1 MIKYFKIVSLFV
13 VLHLHAESIIIDGDL
28 SEPEWEKAE
37 VIDRFYEVSPY
48 TLKETDPSE
57 RTKALIFSNKDG
69 IYVGFK
75 NFQNKGSM
83 LSRKSMRD
91 EMTSISEKNSIN
103 IDFDGDGSKAYI
115 IAVSLANSLFDA
127 IKVQSGGFKTD
138 WDGDWVAKAKEYENY
153 WISEFYLPWDMVL
166 MNQPE
171 GDKRKIR
178 YSALRYIAKDQSWL
192 SSAGT
197 MAMRAA
203 YFEEL
208 DILEIDNYTKSRFDF
223 FPYVSSNINSVTK
236 IEDNKVGAEFF
247 YNTGKGQQANLAVN
261 PDFGQAESDDVVINF
276 SAQETFYSEKRA
288 FFTENQSLFNISNY
302 ERYSVI
308 NTRRIGSAPGYNCS
322 SEENESNCN
331 ESKKNYSDIDF
342 ALRLT
347 QKKNDNEVGFFIAQE
362 KDEAYSIGRDY
373 FALRARTKV
382 NDKTIGYMVT
392 QVIDDF
398 NSTTSTVN
406 VFDYIQVKSD
416 KLKLYTDLLVSE
428 KENQSG
434 LGFRTQFV
442 YLPTKFTKT
451 SGSILYFEDDFKLND
466 FGYLQRNDWVHIGV
480 GADVKKIDFD
490 DSSSIKQL
498 ESGIDINYDADT
510 NGNSNP
516 IRIDQRN
523 EITFKNTSAFKFDF
537 GFRSSGKNT
546 TITRKDEIYSYVKL
560 KNKISITADY
570 EAINYKFWTY
580 DWRVSFDRGDKY
592 DTWDSKGNHKKFFK
606 IAGSFFPNNFIKI
619 NTQFKIRKESE
630 WLNWIDSN
638 NLATYDLKQQTVSID
653 LNWFKDNKHEIR
665 LKSQFVALEADNPR
679 SLFSDVNGY
688 LKQGTNDVKPFSKGV
703 ASFQLRYKYEIAPL
717 SYLYLVYSKG
727 GDDYVEEINRNTSE
741 TLRSPWENPSD
752 EIFSI
757 KFRLRY

>member
-1 MIKYFKIVSLFV
+1 MIKHLKYFLLFFA
-13 VLHLHAESIIIDGDL
+13 LPFLAESISIDGSLD
-28 SEPEWEKAE
+28 EPEWKNAE
-37 VIDRFYEVSPY
+37 VINRFYEVSPY
-48 TLKETDPSE
+48 TLKEKDESE
-57 RTKALIFSNKDG
+57 RTIALIFSNKDG

-75 NFQNKGSM
+75 NYQDKDSM

-115 IAVSLANSLFDA
+115 IAVSLADSLFDA

-138 WDGDWVAKAKEYENY
+138 WDGDWQAKTRQYEDY
-153 WISEFYLPWDMVL
+153 WVSEFYLPWDMVL

-171 GDKRKIR
+171 GSKRRIR

-197 MAMRAA
+197 MAMRAD

-208 DILEIDNYTKSRFDF
+208 DILEVDNFTKSRLDF
-223 FPYVSSNINSVTK
+223 FPYLSSNTNSVTK
-236 IEDNKVGAEFF
+236 VSENKVGAEVF
-247 YNTGKGQQANLAVN
+247 YNTGKGQQMNLAID

-288 FFTENQSLFNISNY
+288 FFTENQSLFDISNY
-302 ERYSVI
+302 DRYSVI
-308 NTRRIGSAPGYNCS
+308 NTRRIGSAPQYNCT
-322 SEENESNCN
+322 SELDEANCDESR
-331 ESKKNYSDIDF
+331 KNYSDIDF
-342 ALRLT
+342 ALRFT
-347 QKKNDNEVGFFIAQE
+347 QKKNDNEIGFFAAQE
-362 KDEAYSIGRDY
+362 KDEAYSMGKDY
-373 FALRARTKV
+373 YAFRARTKK
-382 NDKTIGYMVT
+382 NDKTFGYMVT

-398 NSTTSTVN
+398 TNSTSTVN

-416 KLKLYTDLLVSE
+416 KLKLYTDLLASE
-428 KENQSG
+428 KEEKSG

-442 YLPTKFTKT
+442 YQPTKFSKT
-451 SGSILYFEDDFKLND
+451 SGSILYFEDDFQLND
-466 FGYLQRNDWVHIGV
+466 FGYLKRSDWFHVGL
-480 GADVKKIDFD
+480 GADIKKVDF
-490 DSSSIKQL
+490 SESSIL
-498 ESGIDINYDADT
+498 EQIDSGIDVNYDSDT
-510 NGNSNP
+510 KGNSNP

-523 EITFKNTSAFKFDF
+523 EITFKDTSAFKLDF

-546 TITRKDEIYSYVKL
+546 TITRKDEIYSYVKV

-592 DTWDSKGNHKKFFK
+592 DTWDSKGNNKKFFK
-606 IAGSFFPNNFIKI
+606 IAGSFFPNDSIKI
-619 NTQFKIRKESE
+619 NTQFKIREESE

-638 NLATYDLKQQTVSID
+638 NLATYDLKQQTISID

-679 SLFSDVNGY
+679 SLYSDISGY

-727 GDDYVEEINRNTSE
+727 GDNYDEEINRSTSE
-741 TLRSPWENPSD
+741 IFRSPWKNPSD
-752 EIFSI
+752 EVFSV

>member
-1 MIKYFKIVSLFV
+1 MIKYLYILLASFPLLSEVISVDGSL
-13 VLHLHAESIIIDGDL
+13 D
-28 SEPEWEKAE
+28 EPEWENAQ

-48 TLKETDPSE
+48 TLQEREESE
-57 RTKALIFSNKDG
+57 RTIALIFSNKDG

-75 NFQNKGSM
+75 NYQDSESM

-115 IAVSLANSLFDA
+115 IAVSLADSLFDA

-138 WDGDWVAKAKEYENY
+138 WDGDWVAKTKQYEGY
-153 WISEFYLPWDMVL
+153 WVSEIYLPWDMVL

-171 GDKRKIR
+171 GSKRKIK

-197 MAMRAA
+197 MAMRAD

-208 DILEIDNYTKSRFDF
+208 DTLEIDNFTKSRLDF
-223 FPYVSSNINSVTK
+223 FPYLSANANTVTK
-236 IEDNKVGAEFF
+236 VEENKVGTEIF
-247 YNTGKGQQANLAVN
+247 YNTGKGQQVNLAIN

-288 FFTENQSLFNISNY
+288 FFSENQSLFNISNY
-302 ERYSVI
+302 DRYSVI
-308 NTRRIGSAPGYNCS
+308 NTRRIGSAPGYDCAL
-322 SEENESNCN
+322 ETDETNCN

-347 QKKNDNEVGFFIAQE
+347 QKKNNSEVGFFAAQE
-362 KDEAYSIGRDY
+362 KDEAYSLGKDY
-373 FALRARTKV
+373 YAFRARTKKD
-382 NDKTIGYMVT
+382 DKTIGYMLT
-392 QVIDDF
+392 QVIDNF
-398 NSTTSTVN
+398 TNTTSTVN
-406 VFDYIQVKSD
+406 VFDYIQVRSD
-416 KLKLYTDLLVSE
+416 KLKLYTDLLASE
-428 KENQSG
+428 KDNQSG

-442 YLPTKFTKT
+442 YQPTKYSKT
-451 SGSILYFEDDFKLND
+451 SGSILYFEDDFQLND
-466 FGYLQRNDWVHIGV
+466 FGYLQRNDWFHIGL
-480 GADVKKIDFD
+480 GADTKRIDFD
-490 DSSSIKQL
+490 EPSIILQID
-498 ESGIDINYDADT
+498 SGIDVNYDSDT
-510 NGNSNP
+510 KGNSNP

-523 EITFKNTSAFKFDF
+523 EISFKDTSAFKLDF

-546 TITRKDEIYSYVKL
+546 TITRKDEIYSYVKV
-560 KNKISITADY
+560 KNKVSITADY
-570 EAINYKFWTY
+570 EAVNYKYWTY

-606 IAGSFFPNNFIKI
+606 IAGSFFPNDFMKI
-619 NTQFKIRKESE
+619 NTQLRIREESE

-638 NLATYDLKQQTVSID
+638 NLATYDLTQKTISID
-653 LNWFKDNKHEIR
+653 MNWFKGNKHEIR

-679 SLFSDVNGY
+679 SLASDINGY
-688 LKQGTNDVKPFSKGV
+688 LSQSNSEVKSFTKGI

-717 SYLYLVYSKG
+717 SYLFVVYSKG
-727 GDDYVEEINRNTSE
+727 GDDYEDETDRGTSSI
-741 TLRSPWENPSD
+741 LKSPWENPSD
-752 EIFSI
+752 ELFSI
-757 KFRLRY
+757 KFRLKF

>member
-1 MIKYFKIVSLFV
+1 MIKYLYILIASSPLLSEVISVDGSL
-13 VLHLHAESIIIDGDL
+13 D
-28 SEPEWEKAE
+28 EPEWEKAQ

-48 TLKETDPSE
+48 TLQEREESE
-57 RTKALIFSNKDG
+57 RTIALIFSNKDG

-75 NFQNKGSM
+75 NYQDSESM

-115 IAVSLANSLFDA
+115 IAVSLADSLFDA

-138 WDGDWVAKAKEYENY
+138 WDGDWIAKTKQYEGY
-153 WISEFYLPWDMVL
+153 WVSEIYLPWDMVL

-171 GDKRKIR
+171 GSKRRIK

-197 MAMRAA
+197 MAMRAD

-208 DILEIDNYTKSRFDF
+208 DTLEIDNFTKSRLDF
-223 FPYVSSNINSVTK
+223 FPYLSANANTVTK
-236 IEDNKVGAEFF
+236 VEENKVGTEIF
-247 YNTGKGQQANLAVN
+247 YNTGKGQQVNLAIN

-288 FFTENQSLFNISNY
+288 FFSENQSLFNISNY
-302 ERYSVI
+302 DRYSVI
-308 NTRRIGSAPGYNCS
+308 NTRRIGSAPGYDCAL
-322 SEENESNCN
+322 ETDETNCN

-347 QKKNDNEVGFFIAQE
+347 QKKNNSEVGFFAAQE
-362 KDEAYSIGRDY
+362 KDEAYSLGKDY
-373 FALRARTKV
+373 YAFRARTKKD
-382 NDKTIGYMVT
+382 DKTIGYMLT
-392 QVIDDF
+392 QVIDNF
-398 NSTTSTVN
+398 TNTTSTVN
-406 VFDYIQVKSD
+406 VFDYIQVRSD
-416 KLKLYTDLLVSE
+416 KLKLYTDLLASE
-428 KENQSG
+428 KDNQSG

-442 YLPTKFTKT
+442 YQPTKYSKT
-451 SGSILYFEDDFKLND
+451 SGSILYFEDDFQLND
-466 FGYLQRNDWVHIGV
+466 FGYLQRNDWFHIGL
-480 GADVKKIDFD
+480 GADTKRIDFD
-490 DSSSIKQL
+490 EPSIILQID
-498 ESGIDINYDADT
+498 SGIDVNYDSDT
-510 NGNSNP
+510 KGNSNP

-523 EITFKNTSAFKFDF
+523 EISFKDTSAFKLDF

-546 TITRKDEIYSYVKL
+546 TITRKDEIYSYVKV
-560 KNKISITADY
+560 KNKVSITADY
-570 EAINYKFWTY
+570 EAVNYKYWTY

-606 IAGSFFPNNFIKI
+606 IAGSFFPNDFMKI
-619 NTQFKIRKESE
+619 NTQLRIREESE

-638 NLATYDLKQQTVSID
+638 NLATYDLTQKTISID
-653 LNWFKDNKHEIR
+653 MNWFKGNKHEIR

-679 SLFSDVNGY
+679 SLVSDINGY
-688 LKQGTNDVKPFSKGV
+688 LSQSNSEVKSFTKGI

-717 SYLYLVYSKG
+717 SYLFVVYSKG
-727 GDDYVEEINRNTSE
+727 GDDYEDETDRGTSSI
-741 TLRSPWENPSD
+741 LKSPWKNPSD
-752 EIFSI
+752 ELFSI
-757 KFRLRY
+757 KFRLKF

>member
-1 MIKYFKIVSLFV
+1 MIKYLYILLASLPLLSEV
-13 VLHLHAESIIIDGDL
+13 ISVDGSLD
-28 SEPEWEKAE
+28 EPEWENAQ

-48 TLKETDPSE
+48 TLQEREESE
-57 RTKALIFSNKDG
+57 RTIALIFSNKDG

-75 NFQNKGSM
+75 NYQDSESM

-115 IAVSLANSLFDA
+115 IAVSLADSLFDA

-138 WDGDWVAKAKEYENY
+138 WDGDWVAKTKQYEGY
-153 WISEFYLPWDMVL
+153 WVSEIYLPWDMVL

-171 GDKRKIR
+171 GSKRKIK

-197 MAMRAA
+197 MAMRAD

-208 DILEIDNYTKSRFDF
+208 DTLEIDNFTKSRLDF
-223 FPYVSSNINSVTK
+223 FPYLSANANTVTK
-236 IEDNKVGAEFF
+236 VEENKVGTEIF
-247 YNTGKGQQANLAVN
+247 YNTGKGQQVNLAIN

-288 FFTENQSLFNISNY
+288 FFSENQSLFNISNY
-302 ERYSVI
+302 DRYSVI
-308 NTRRIGSAPGYNCS
+308 NTRRIGSAPGYDCAL
-322 SEENESNCN
+322 ETDETNCN

-347 QKKNDNEVGFFIAQE
+347 QKKNNSEVGFFAAQE
-362 KDEAYSIGRDY
+362 KDEAYSLGKDY
-373 FALRARTKV
+373 YAFRARTKKD
-382 NDKTIGYMVT
+382 DKTIGYMLT
-392 QVIDDF
+392 QVIDNF
-398 NSTTSTVN
+398 TNTTSTVN
-406 VFDYIQVKSD
+406 VFDYIQVRSD
-416 KLKLYTDLLVSE
+416 KLKLYTDLLASE
-428 KENQSG
+428 KDNQSG

-442 YLPTKFTKT
+442 YQPTKYSKT
-451 SGSILYFEDDFKLND
+451 SGSILYFEDDFQLND
-466 FGYLQRNDWVHIGV
+466 FGYLQRNDWFHIGL
-480 GADVKKIDFD
+480 GADTKRIDFD
-490 DSSSIKQL
+490 EPSIILQID
-498 ESGIDINYDADT
+498 SGIDVNYDSDT
-510 NGNSNP
+510 KGNSNP

-523 EITFKNTSAFKFDF
+523 EISFKDTSAFKLDF

-546 TITRKDEIYSYVKL
+546 TITRKDEIYSYVKV
-560 KNKISITADY
+560 KNKVSITADY
-570 EAINYKFWTY
+570 EAVNYKYWTY

-606 IAGSFFPNNFIKI
+606 IAGSFFPNDFMKI
-619 NTQFKIRKESE
+619 NTQLRIREESE

-638 NLATYDLKQQTVSID
+638 NLATYDLSQKTISID
-653 LNWFKDNKHEIR
+653 MNWFKGNKHEIR

-679 SLFSDVNGY
+679 SLASDINGY
-688 LKQGTNDVKPFSKGV
+688 LSQSNSEVKSFTKGI

-717 SYLYLVYSKG
+717 SYLFVVYSKG
-727 GDDYVEEINRNTSE
+727 GDDYEDETDRGTSSI
-741 TLRSPWENPSD
+741 LKSPWENPSD
-752 EIFSI
+752 ELFSI
-757 KFRLRY
+757 KFRLKF

>member
-1 MIKYFKIVSLFV
+1 MIKYLYILLASLPLLSEV
-13 VLHLHAESIIIDGDL
+13 ISVDGSLD
-28 SEPEWEKAE
+28 EPEWEKAQ

-48 TLKETDPSE
+48 TLQEREESE
-57 RTKALIFSNKDG
+57 RTIALIFSNKDG

-75 NFQNKGSM
+75 NYQDSGSM

-115 IAVSLANSLFDA
+115 IAVSLADSLFDA

-138 WDGDWVAKAKEYENY
+138 WDGDWVAKTKQYEGY
-153 WISEFYLPWDMVL
+153 WVSEIYLPWDMVL

-171 GDKRKIR
+171 GSKRKIK

-197 MAMRAA
+197 MAMRAD

-208 DILEIDNYTKSRFDF
+208 DTLEIDNFTKSRLDF
-223 FPYVSSNINSVTK
+223 FPYLSANANTVTK
-236 IEDNKVGAEFF
+236 VEENKVGTEIF
-247 YNTGKGQQANLAVN
+247 YNTGKGQQVNLAIN

-288 FFTENQSLFNISNY
+288 FFSENQSLFNISNY
-302 ERYSVI
+302 DRYSVI
-308 NTRRIGSAPGYNCS
+308 NTRRIGSAPGYDCAL
-322 SEENESNCN
+322 ETDETNCN

-347 QKKNDNEVGFFIAQE
+347 QKKNNSEVGFFAAQE
-362 KDEAYSIGRDY
+362 KDEAYSLGKDY
-373 FALRARTKV
+373 YAFRARTKKD
-382 NDKTIGYMVT
+382 DKTIGYMLT
-392 QVIDDF
+392 QVIDNF
-398 NSTTSTVN
+398 TNTTSTVN
-406 VFDYIQVKSD
+406 VFDYIQVRSD
-416 KLKLYTDLLVSE
+416 KLKLYTDLLASE
-428 KENQSG
+428 KDNQSG

-442 YLPTKFTKT
+442 YQPTKYSKT
-451 SGSILYFEDDFKLND
+451 SGSILYFEDDFQLND
-466 FGYLQRNDWVHIGV
+466 FGYLQRNDWFHIGL
-480 GADVKKIDFD
+480 GADTKRIDFD
-490 DSSSIKQL
+490 EPSIILQID
-498 ESGIDINYDADT
+498 SGIDVNYDSDT
-510 NGNSNP
+510 KGNSNP

-523 EITFKNTSAFKFDF
+523 EISFKDTSAFKLDF

-546 TITRKDEIYSYVKL
+546 TITRKDEIYSYVKV
-560 KNKISITADY
+560 KNKVSITADY
-570 EAINYKFWTY
+570 EAVNYKYWTY

-606 IAGSFFPNNFIKI
+606 IAGSFFPNDFMKI
-619 NTQFKIRKESE
+619 NTQLRIREESE

-638 NLATYDLKQQTVSID
+638 NLATYDLTQKTISID
-653 LNWFKDNKHEIR
+653 MNWFKGNKHEIR

-679 SLFSDVNGY
+679 SLVSDINGY
-688 LKQGTNDVKPFSKGV
+688 LSQSNSEVKSFTKGI

-717 SYLYLVYSKG
+717 SYLFVVYSKG
-727 GDDYVEEINRNTSE
+727 GDDYEDETDRGTSSI
-741 TLRSPWENPSD
+741 LKSPWKNPSD
-752 EIFSI
+752 ELFSI
-757 KFRLRY
+757 KFRLKF

>member
-1 MIKYFKIVSLFV
+1 MIKYLYILLASFPLLSEVISVDGSL
-13 VLHLHAESIIIDGDL
+13 D
-28 SEPEWEKAE
+28 EPEWEKAQ

-48 TLKETDPSE
+48 TLQEREESE
-57 RTKALIFSNKDG
+57 RTIALIFSNKDG

-75 NFQNKGSM
+75 NYQDSESM

-115 IAVSLANSLFDA
+115 IAVSLADSLFDA

-138 WDGDWVAKAKEYENY
+138 WDGDWVAKTQQYEGY
-153 WISEFYLPWDMVL
+153 WVSEIYLPWDMVL

-171 GDKRKIR
+171 GSKRKIK

-197 MAMRAA
+197 MAMRAD

-208 DILEIDNYTKSRFDF
+208 DTLEIDNFTKSRLDF
-223 FPYVSSNINSVTK
+223 FPYLSANANTVTK
-236 IEDNKVGAEFF
+236 VEENKVGTEIF
-247 YNTGKGQQANLAVN
+247 YNTGKGQQVNLAIN

-288 FFTENQSLFNISNY
+288 FFSENQSLFNISNY
-302 ERYSVI
+302 DRYSVI
-308 NTRRIGSAPGYNCS
+308 NTRRIGSAPGYDCAL
-322 SEENESNCN
+322 ETDETNCN

-347 QKKNDNEVGFFIAQE
+347 QKKNNSEVGFFAAQE
-362 KDEAYSIGRDY
+362 KDEAYSLGKDY
-373 FALRARTKV
+373 YAFRARTKKD
-382 NDKTIGYMVT
+382 DKTIGYMLT
-392 QVIDDF
+392 QVIDNF
-398 NSTTSTVN
+398 TNTTSTVN
-406 VFDYIQVKSD
+406 VFDYIQVRSD
-416 KLKLYTDLLVSE
+416 KLKLYTDLLASE
-428 KENQSG
+428 KDNQSG

-442 YLPTKFTKT
+442 YQPTKYSKT
-451 SGSILYFEDDFKLND
+451 SGSILYFEDDFQLND
-466 FGYLQRNDWVHIGV
+466 FGYLQRNDWFHIGL
-480 GADVKKIDFD
+480 GADTKRIDFD
-490 DSSSIKQL
+490 EPSIILQID
-498 ESGIDINYDADT
+498 SGIDVNYDSDT
-510 NGNSNP
+510 KGNSNP

-523 EITFKNTSAFKFDF
+523 EISFKDTSAFKLDF

-546 TITRKDEIYSYVKL
+546 TITRKDEIYSYVKV
-560 KNKISITADY
+560 KNKVSITADY
-570 EAINYKFWTY
+570 EAVNYKYWTY

-606 IAGSFFPNNFIKI
+606 IAGSFFPNDFMKI
-619 NTQFKIRKESE
+619 NTQLRIREESE

-638 NLATYDLKQQTVSID
+638 NLATYDLTQKTISID
-653 LNWFKDNKHEIR
+653 MNWFKGNKHEIR

-679 SLFSDVNGY
+679 SLASDINGY
-688 LKQGTNDVKPFSKGV
+688 LSQSNSEVKSFTKGI

-717 SYLYLVYSKG
+717 SYLFVVYSKG
-727 GDDYVEEINRNTSE
+727 GDDYEDETDRGTSSI
-741 TLRSPWENPSD
+741 LKSPWENPSD
-752 EIFSI
+752 ELFSI
-757 KFRLRY
+757 KFRLKF

>member
-1 MIKYFKIVSLFV
+1 MPNYLKIATLFL
-13 VLHLHAESIIIDGDL
+13 VLHLEAESITIDGDL
-28 SEPEWEKAE
+28 SEPEWEKAK

-48 TLKETDPSE
+48 TLRETDSSE

-75 NFQNKGSM
+75 NYQSKSSM

-138 WDGDWVAKAKEYENY
+138 WDGDWEAKAKEYENY

-178 YSALRYIAKDQSWL
+178 YTALRYIAKDQSWL

-223 FPYVSSNINSVTK
+223 FPYVSSNTNSVTK

-247 YNTGKGQQANLAVN
+247 YNTGKGQQVNLAVN

-331 ESKKNYSDIDF
+331 KSQKNYSDIDF

-347 QKKNDNEVGFFIAQE
+347 QKKNDNEIGFFVAQE
-362 KDEAYSIGRDY
+362 KDEAYSTGREY

-382 NDKTIGYMVT
+382 DNKTIGYMVT

-398 NSTTSTVN
+398 NNTTSTVN
-406 VFDYIQVKSD
+406 VFDYIQIRSD

-428 KENQSG
+428 KENKSG

-466 FGYLQRNDWVHIGV
+466 FGYLQRNDWVHLGI
-480 GADVKKIDFD
+480 GADIKRIDFD
-490 DSSSIKQL
+490 DSSNIKQV

-516 IRIDQRN
+516 IQIDQRN
-523 EITFKNTSAFKFDF
+523 EITFKNTSAFKLDF
-537 GFRSSGKNT
+537 GIRSSGKNT
-546 TITRKDEIYSYVKL
+546 TITRKDEIYSFVKV
-560 KNKISITADY
+560 KNRTSITADY

-580 DWRVSFDRGDKY
+580 DWRVSFENGDKY
-592 DTWDSKGNHKKFFK
+592 STWDSKGYKRKFFK
-606 IAGSFFPNNFIKI
+606 IAGSIYPSDFLKI
-619 NTQFKIRKESE
+619 NTQFRVREESE
-630 WLNWIDSN
+630 WLNWIDGN
-638 NLATYDLKQQTVSID
+638 KLASYDLQQKTISID

-679 SLFSDVNGY
+679 SLLSDFNGY
-688 LKQGTNDVKPFSKGV
+688 LKQGAYDIKPFTKGV

-717 SYLYLVYSKG
+717 SNLYLVYSKG
-727 GDDYVEEINRNTSE
+727 GDDYDDEIDRNTSE
-741 TLRSPWENPSD
+741 IFRSPWENPSD
-752 EIFSI
+752 EIFSV

>member
-1 MIKYFKIVSLFV
+1 MIKYLYILLASLPLLSEV
-13 VLHLHAESIIIDGDL
+13 ISVDGSLD
-28 SEPEWEKAE
+28 EPEWEKAQ

-48 TLKETDPSE
+48 TLQEREESE
-57 RTKALIFSNKDG
+57 RTIALIFSNKDG

-75 NFQNKGSM
+75 NYQDSESM

-115 IAVSLANSLFDA
+115 IAVSLADSLFDA

-138 WDGDWVAKAKEYENY
+138 WDGDWVAKTKQYEGY
-153 WISEFYLPWDMVL
+153 WVSEIYLPWDMVL

-171 GDKRKIR
+171 GSKRKIK

-197 MAMRAA
+197 MAMRAD

-208 DILEIDNYTKSRFDF
+208 DTLEIDNFTKSRLDF
-223 FPYVSSNINSVTK
+223 FPYLSANANTVTK
-236 IEDNKVGAEFF
+236 VEENKVGTEIF
-247 YNTGKGQQANLAVN
+247 YNTGKGQQVNLAIN

-288 FFTENQSLFNISNY
+288 FFSENQSLFNISNY
-302 ERYSVI
+302 DRYSVI
-308 NTRRIGSAPGYNCS
+308 NTRRIGSAPGYDCAL
-322 SEENESNCN
+322 ETDETNCN

-347 QKKNDNEVGFFIAQE
+347 QKKNNSEVGFFAAQE
-362 KDEAYSIGRDY
+362 KDEAYSLGKDY
-373 FALRARTKV
+373 YAFRARTKKD
-382 NDKTIGYMVT
+382 DKTIGYMLT
-392 QVIDDF
+392 QVIDNF
-398 NSTTSTVN
+398 TNTTSTVN
-406 VFDYIQVKSD
+406 VFDYIQVRSD
-416 KLKLYTDLLVSE
+416 KLKLYTDLLASE
-428 KENQSG
+428 KDNQSG

-442 YLPTKFTKT
+442 YQPTKYSKT
-451 SGSILYFEDDFKLND
+451 SGSILYFEDDFQLND
-466 FGYLQRNDWVHIGV
+466 FGYLQRNDWFHIGL
-480 GADVKKIDFD
+480 GADTKRIDFD
-490 DSSSIKQL
+490 EPSIILQID
-498 ESGIDINYDADT
+498 SGIDVNYDSDT
-510 NGNSNP
+510 KGNSNP

-523 EITFKNTSAFKFDF
+523 EISFKDTSAFKLDF

-546 TITRKDEIYSYVKL
+546 TITRKDEIYSYVKV
-560 KNKISITADY
+560 KNKVSITADY
-570 EAINYKFWTY
+570 EAVNYKYWTY

-606 IAGSFFPNNFIKI
+606 IAGSFFPNDFMKI
-619 NTQFKIRKESE
+619 NTQLRIREESE

-638 NLATYDLKQQTVSID
+638 NLATYDLTQKTISID
-653 LNWFKDNKHEIR
+653 MNWFKGNKHEIR

-679 SLFSDVNGY
+679 SLASDINGY
-688 LKQGTNDVKPFSKGV
+688 LSQSNSEVKSFTKGI

-717 SYLYLVYSKG
+717 SYLFVVYSKG
-727 GDDYVEEINRNTSE
+727 GDDYEDETDRGTSSI
-741 TLRSPWENPSD
+741 LKSPWKNPSD
-752 EIFSI
+752 ELFSI
-757 KFRLRY
+757 KFRLKF